1 MAAEC
6 LEHTRLATS
15 TSCEPNYALQFY
27 VLQDMWTLARAIGY
41 IAGAGAVGLA
51 AYRAGQ
57 TLLQDAD
64 VVHEELQRALAQR
77 EAEASL

>member
-1 MAAEC
+1 
-6 LEHTRLATS
+6 
-15 TSCEPNYALQFY
+15 
-27 VLQDMWTLARAIGY
+27 MWTLARAIGY